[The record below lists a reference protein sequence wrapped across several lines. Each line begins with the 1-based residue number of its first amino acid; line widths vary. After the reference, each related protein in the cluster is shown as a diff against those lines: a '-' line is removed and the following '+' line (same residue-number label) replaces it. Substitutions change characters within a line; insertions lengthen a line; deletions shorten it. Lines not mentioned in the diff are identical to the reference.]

1 MYSYIAII
9 SIINSFS
16 FLLFVLSFVSGQST
30 IRSKNEKTS
39 SSKRKILRRVR
50 RARREKKEEHLTYF
64 CCFISRAKRSGL
76 LPPPLNFVSVYCSLV
91 EKITQFNAIIGVLLR
106 LKCFVVLREN
116 CSPRTPLTARCCC
129 LYHYYSQEQTRA
141 FADEWW

>member
-39 SSKRKILRRVR
+39 SSKRKILRRV

-106 LKCFVVLREN
+106 LKCFVIREN
-116 CSPRTPLTARCCC
+116 CSPRTTLTARCCC
-129 LYHYYSQEQTRA
+129 CLYHSYSQEQTRA

>member
-1 MYSYIAII
+1 MYSYIAI
-9 SIINSFS
+9 SIINFFS

-39 SSKRKILRRVR
+39 SSKRKMLRRVR
-50 RARREKKEEHLTYF
+50 ERREKKEEHLTYF

-106 LKCFVVLREN
+106 LKCFFIREK
-116 CSPRTPLTARCCC
+116 CLPRTTLTARCCCCC
-129 LYHYYSQEQTRA
+129 LYHYYSQERTRA